1 MIKNKE
7 WIMEEIKQHLWETEG
22 ESYTGYE
29 AGIDFV
35 KALIEEAE
43 PQLNENQQIVI
54 DWLKAYT
61 DSDNGNG
68 DKPISSIGYM
78 MHFIRANG
86 LEKSVR
92 NAYFEL
98 TVKQQF
104 EVLQAF
110 AEWGLSRETP

>member
-1 MIKNKE
+1 MIKNKK
-7 WIMEEIKQHLWETEG
+7 WIMKEIKQHLWETEG

-43 PQLNENQQIVI
+43 PQLNENQQIVLG
-54 DWLKAYT
+54 WLKAYA
-61 DSDNGNG
+61 DSDNG

-78 MHFIRANG
+78 MHFIRANV

-98 TVKQQF
+98 TRKQQI

-110 AEWGLSRETP
+110 AEWGLNHDRN